1 MNKAVQ
7 FVGLGMS
14 GLLAGNE
21 LATLIG
27 LHPALRAL
35 PPSARIEAERT
46 LTTRLGKIM
55 PFYMSAT
62 VASVIAAAVD
72 RRGTPGV
79 RLTGS
84 AAAASLLM
92 LAITLT
98 GNVPLNARTVAYPAD
113 GDPAGYAAVRRRWER
128 LHTARVLLDV
138 GAFAALTTA
147 ALADDQRRVPRRG
160 DRLQRRRWW
169 DEASS
174 PEDGFAATTP
184 SGSAATRAARRGAR
198 PASSNRQR

>member
-1 MNKAVQ
+1 MKKAVQ
-7 FVGLGMS
+7 FAGLGMS

-46 LTTRLGKIM
+46 LTTRLGRIM
-55 PFYMSAT
+55 PLYMIAT
-62 VASVIAAAVD
+62 VTSSIAAAVD
-72 RRGTPGV
+72 RRGTPGA

-84 AAAASLLM
+84 AAAASVLM

-113 GDPAGYAAVRRRWER
+113 GDPAAYDGIRRRWER
-128 LHTARVLLDV
+128 LHAARVLLDLA
-138 GAFAALTTA
+138 AFAALITA
-147 ALADDQRRVPRRG
+147 VLG
-160 DRLQRRRWW
+160 D
-169 DEASS
+169 E
-174 PEDGFAATTP
+174 
-184 SGSAATRAARRGAR
+184 
-198 PASSNRQR
+198 